1 MPVSTSF
8 TGLIS
13 VLRSAR
19 TGACSPV
26 KTPVRNCAARSK
38 ICTSPSVSAVWRER
52 YLKDFV
58 AGDKSKSAQRLAT
71 PGTQMNWKD
80 AYMMAV
86 QQNPLLQVSY
96 LHPHTRSSDTA
107 LT

>member
-1 MPVSTSF
+1 MLAGQN
-8 TGLIS
+8 TGTK
-13 VLRSAR
+13 LRSPIEDMHLTLR
-19 TGACSPV
+19 L
-26 KTPVRNCAARSK
+26 
-38 ICTSPSVSAVWRER
+38 SAVWRER

-96 LHPHTRSSDTA
+96 LHPHTRANDTA